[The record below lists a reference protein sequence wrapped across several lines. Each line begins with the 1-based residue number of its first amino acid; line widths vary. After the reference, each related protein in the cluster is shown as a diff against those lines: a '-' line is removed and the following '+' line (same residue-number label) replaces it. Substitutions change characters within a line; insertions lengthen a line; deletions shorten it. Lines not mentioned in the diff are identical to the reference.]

1 MTNHLPPAARPA
13 APPVAGPHHR
23 ARRPAHRRTAMTSI
37 ASHVDLLEAS
47 GALRRAAA
55 GGDVDRIHRELV
67 RLRTDLVEHLH
78 AGRAAVSRLPGA
90 TATVAG
96 EGQRRLLALLDDL
109 LADTYDDLTSC
120 NCLVRAAEVGA
131 ALRRQAR
138 LEAAVF
144 ADPVRTEAG

>member
-1 MTNHLPPAARPA
+1 M
-13 APPVAGPHHR
+13 
-23 ARRPAHRRTAMTSI
+23 MSI
-37 ASHVDLLEAS
+37 ASHVDLLAVS

-55 GGDVDRIHRELV
+55 RDDIDRTHVELV

-78 AGRAAVSRLPGA
+78 AERGAVSRLPGA
-90 TATVAG
+90 AAVVARD
-96 EGQRRLLALLDDL
+96 GQRRLLALLDDL
-109 LADTYDDLTSC
+109 LADTCDDLDTC

-144 ADPVRTEAG
+144 ADPLRTEAG